1 MQAQAQTLIHPVIH
15 FKPQAKSNAKRFLV
29 KTSKVAED
37 DVPLYLTQVD
47 GEWGTYTNEAGEPIK
62 IDKLAGAVDRSI
74 MREIEAHVS
83 PAQAA
88 AEARVNAP
96 AITTADTPVTVQ
108 AATEGVEHAI
118 PDAPAAMG
126 GFSVFSALGGA
137 PVPAAATA
145 ASTVV
150 RDGKV
155 VDPDAP
161 AERTDKAVQ
170 AGDTCPLCGA
180 DHAKQTAA
188 NEGVSQTC
196 GGCGKTYSM
205 ATGREVRIGY
215 KRDDVNRGYTIEKNR
230 AEQNGVKRPSAG
242 TLCGQVWAALDA
254 VHATHMPVAAD
265 LDTIATVNNWNRN
278 NVSCEFYQ
286 WRKFMG
292 IKGRQVRA
300 K

>member
-1 MQAQAQTLIHPVIH
+1 MR
-15 FKPQAKSNAKRFLV
+15 PQPSGVARFLV
-29 KTSKVAED
+29 AALLAIGMAPAGCEGKNDNGACTASCKGTTPACCPD
-37 DVPLYLTQVD
+37 DGDLVCKDLSSD
-47 GEWGTYTNEAGEPIK
+47 SSNCGACGTVCAGE
-62 IDKLAGAVDRSI
+62 D
-74 MREIEAHVS
+74 EAACCNGS
-83 PAQAA
+83 C
-88 AEARVNAP
+88 
-96 AITTADTPVTVQ
+96 
-108 AATEGVEHAI
+108 
-118 PDAPAAMG
+118 
-126 GFSVFSALGGA
+126 L
-137 PVPAAATA
+137 
-145 ASTVV
+145 
-150 RDGKV
+150 
-155 VDPDAP
+155 DPLDP
-161 AERTDKAVQ
+161 K
-170 AGDTCPLCGA
+170 
-180 DHAKQTAA
+180 
-188 NEGVSQTC
+188 TC